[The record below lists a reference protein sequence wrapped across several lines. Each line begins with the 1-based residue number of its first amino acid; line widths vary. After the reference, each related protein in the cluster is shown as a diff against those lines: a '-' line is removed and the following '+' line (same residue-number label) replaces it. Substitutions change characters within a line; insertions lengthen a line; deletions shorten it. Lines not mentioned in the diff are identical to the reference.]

1 MFSLNK
7 KTGVRR
13 GDDIAGRGWGGSG
26 LGGICLL
33 AGQLGDL
40 GSFALAPACS
50 VLSSASR
57 SLTSSNG
64 LCFAPAPLLLP
75 AHGCTLDGSFSGLA
89 ATVGVGQSEC
99 SSSASCECQGHRGLS
114 CAGRGCAEKPHH
126 QRRPPPQTGRPRV
139 DHPSKCMF
147 SLIGTAAGWRSI
159 TDLMSGQFSSYCIR
173 FQGMVGVS
181 CSLRVKMARG
191 TQLQYRPL

>member
-1 MFSLNK
+1 MICCFLCK
-7 KTGVRR
+7 KRR
-13 GDDIAGRGWGGSG
+13 RQKQGDVSGKGWGGSG

-89 ATVGVGQSEC
+89 ATAQ
-99 SSSASCECQGHRGLS
+99 
-114 CAGRGCAEKPHH
+114 
-126 QRRPPPQTGRPRV
+126 
-139 DHPSKCMF
+139 
-147 SLIGTAAGWRSI
+147 
-159 TDLMSGQFSSYCIR
+159 CIR
-173 FQGMVGVS
+173 MGVMKDNFVFDRILHFS
-181 CSLRVKMARG
+181 
-191 TQLQYRPL
+191 